1 MLGKLVKFDLK
12 YGMKIFILLHG
23 ILIALSVLG
32 RFLFMDRLSFADPDA
47 ALISRIVL
55 FASVMLFLFMAVC
68 FCTWLIITF
77 RFYRNLFTGE
87 GYLSWT
93 LPASGI
99 QHLWAKIF
107 SGCIWYALDCFIVAG
122 CVLILVTGSN
132 VTGAYSHIASEF
144 NTELGMTLSRFALLL
159 FLIMLISTPFTVIQ
173 TYFCIVIGQIFPA
186 HRVLGAVAA
195 YFISGF
201 VIQILSFALQIG
213 TGFFPEYILVG
224 QSGSSDQVG
233 MYMFSMIGCSVVMMI
248 IIAAVQYAIT
258 HYIMQKKINLL

>member
-93 LPASGI
+93 LPAPGI

-107 SGCIWYALDCFIVAG
+107 SGCILYALGRFICAG
-122 CVLILVTGSN
+122 LLPVLVPGSN
-132 VTGAYSHIASEF
+132 VPG
-144 NTELGMTLSRFALLL
+144 R
-159 FLIMLISTPFTVIQ
+159 
-173 TYFCIVIGQIFPA
+173 
-186 HRVLGAVAA
+186 
-195 YFISGF
+195 
-201 VIQILSFALQIG
+201 
-213 TGFFPEYILVG
+213 
-224 QSGSSDQVG
+224 
-233 MYMFSMIGCSVVMMI
+233 
-248 IIAAVQYAIT
+248 
-258 HYIMQKKINLL
+258 